1 MNDPEDGTMKLKDDV
16 REKLLDAFVASA
28 AFDGWTRKMMM
39 DEAHQHDV
47 PVEAVRIVFPRGGV
61 DAFI

>member
-1 MNDPEDGTMKLKDDV
+1 MKLKDDV